1 MKCLFTGYVQAFHI
15 DWVKLELLGIV
26 TFFENRLHIDWAA
39 FQNCSTNFGKL
50 KFSGML
56 VLAQNRFKRSGGLGK
71 RQDSFHYETSNGL
84 DLPQQENNV
93 RRHRY

>member
-1 MKCLFTGYVQAFHI
+1 
-15 DWVKLELLGIV
+15 
-26 TFFENRLHIDWAA
+26 
-39 FQNCSTNFGKL
+39 
-50 KFSGML
+50 ML

-93 RRHRY
+93 RRHRYKNLEISNMPLENRLSNQFHEMNIFFHRYSTGNVAAAINIAALQENLVSFFH

>member
-1 MKCLFTGYVQAFHI
+1 MTITTALKKQYELQVHIPFTFMRKHYTLIGQY
-15 DWVKLELLGIV
+15 
-26 TFFENRLHIDWAA
+26 
-39 FQNCSTNFGKL
+39 FGKL

>member
-1 MKCLFTGYVQAFHI
+1 MGSISKQLNQFREI
-15 DWVKLELLGIV
+15 
-26 TFFENRLHIDWAA
+26 
-39 FQNCSTNFGKL
+39 KL

-93 RRHRY
+93 RRHRYRI

>member
-1 MKCLFTGYVQAFHI
+1 
-15 DWVKLELLGIV
+15 
-26 TFFENRLHIDWAA
+26 
-39 FQNCSTNFGKL
+39 
-50 KFSGML
+50 ML

-93 RRHRY
+93 RRHRYRI